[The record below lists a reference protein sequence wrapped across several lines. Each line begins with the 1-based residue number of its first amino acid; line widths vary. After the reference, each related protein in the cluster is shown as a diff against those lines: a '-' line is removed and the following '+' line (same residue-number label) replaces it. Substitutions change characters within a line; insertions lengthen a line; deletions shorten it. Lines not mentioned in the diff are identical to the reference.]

1 MSELSLVLLEDAVDV
16 SAGRRAPL
24 GTARDYLVCAVEFAG
39 SRARSGEDAH
49 AALLRLILDG
59 SGVVSIL
66 YQAAY
71 RARLADHK
79 EPKHQ

>member
-1 MSELSLVLLEDAVDV
+1 MSEPSLVLLEDAVDV

-24 GTARDYLVCAVEFAG
+24 GTARDYLICALEFAQH
-39 SRARSGEDAH
+39 SARPGEDAH

-66 YQAAY
+66 YQASE
-71 RARLADHK
+71 RARLA
-79 EPKHQ
+79 EPTQ